1 MKTADSL
8 ARQHT
13 EKAIE
18 RIVDVLEDPFA
29 DNKDV
34 LKAAD
39 MILDRGHGKPNQ
51 AIIAVPGN
59 RQIAALLAG
68 KSDDELMALINQ
80 AQLPRLAPI
89 DATFTPVP
97 AESQP
102 DSDPDDPL
110 LE

>member
-18 RIVDVLEDPFA
+18 VVVEVMNDPFA
-29 DNKDV
+29 ENKDR

-39 MILDRGHGKPNQ
+39 TILDRGHGKPNQ

-68 KSDDELMALINQ
+68 KSDDELMAILNQ
-80 AQLPRLAPI
+80 TQLPRLAPI
-89 DATFTPVP
+89 DATFIEV
-97 AESQP
+97 
-102 DSDPDDPL
+102 DPL

>member
-1 MKTADSL
+1 MKTADAL
-8 ARQHT
+8 ARAHT

-18 RIVDVLEDPFA
+18 TIAEVMVDPFA
-29 DNKDV
+29 ENKDR

-39 MILDRGHGKPNQ
+39 IILDRGHGKPAQ

-59 RQIAALLAG
+59 RAIAALLSQ

-80 AQLPRLAPI
+80 SQLPRLAPI
-89 DATFTPVP
+89 DAEFTPVHGP
-97 AESQP
+97 
-102 DSDPDDPL
+102 DPL